1 MKTAIII
8 PARYGSTRFPGK
20 PLAQIA
26 GKTMLA
32 RVVEAAAKATQGLN
46 NASIHIATDHEDI
59 AEHARGIGVDCIMT
73 DESCKTG
80 SDRVLQAAQQLGDRP
95 DFVLNLQGDAP
106 FTPPDIIRAIIETAQ
121 QNPDYPVITPA
132 HPLRWN
138 DLDRLRENKKSTPFS
153 GTTVTVNAVGRAMWF
168 SKNII
173 PAIRKE
179 DLLREANDAS
189 PVHQHIGLYGYRMDA
204 LEQFCTLPEGV
215 YEKLEGLEQLRLLEN
230 DIAVHIVPAAIEIGH
245 IQSGID
251 TPEDLARAEEYLK
264 AAS

>member
-189 PVHQHIGLYGYRMDA
+189 PFISISGY
-204 LEQFCTLPEGV
+204 T
-215 YEKLEGLEQLRLLEN
+215 
-230 DIAVHIVPAAIEIGH
+230 DIAWMRWNNSAPCPKACMKSWRGWSNSACWKMISPCISCPPPLKSAISNRG
-245 IQSGID
+245 
-251 TPEDLARAEEYLK
+251 
-264 AAS
+264 